1 MGAEAP
7 GVGENAAMKLQRL
20 AGYGP
25 TAAYVSAGSL
35 FLFFFI
41 LIFGYPIAQAASWI
55 AIPMTIV
62 WFFAL
67 WLWLGALAVVVFD
80 LEWLEHPATSTR
92 WFQVAHWATL
102 VALVVPVLLGIGLIA
117 NSGTIV
123 SISFLLIGLTVGISL
138 LIHNLDARR
147 AGLLGGAMPWLGV
160 ATGVAY
166 ILAGF
171 GIATSLPPLGF
182 TALILAQTFYI
193 AWAVWMGA
201 KPSGSKAT
209 TTAAAP
215 MR

>member
-1 MGAEAP
+1 M
-7 GVGENAAMKLQRL
+7 GENAAMKLESL

-35 FLFFFI
+35 FLFLFI
-41 LIFGYPIAQAASWI
+41 LIFGYPIAQAAPWI
-55 AIPMTIV
+55 ATPMTIV

-117 NSGTIV
+117 NSGAVV

-147 AGLLGGAMPWLGV
+147 AGLLHGAMPWLGV

-166 ILAGF
+166 ILAGI

-182 TALILAQTFYI
+182 TALILGQTFYI

-201 KPSGSKAT
+201 KMGGPKTT
-209 TTAAAP
+209 TTAAEAA
-215 MR
+215 R

>member
-1 MGAEAP
+1 MGAQAP
-7 GVGENAAMKLQRL
+7 RVGENAAMKLQRL

-35 FLFFFI
+35 FVFFFI
-41 LIFGYPIAQAASWI
+41 LIFGYPIAQAAAWI

-67 WLWLGALAVVVFD
+67 WLWVGALAVVVFD

-102 VALVVPVLLGIGLIA
+102 AALVVPVLLGIGLIA
-117 NSGTIV
+117 NSGATV
-123 SISFLLIGLTVGISL
+123 SVSFLLIGLTVGISL

-147 AGLLGGAMPWLGV
+147 AGLMQGVLPWLGV
-160 ATGVAY
+160 AAGVAY
-166 ILAGF
+166 ILAG
-171 GIATSLPPLGF
+171 ISIVTSLPLIGFPAVVLG
-182 TALILAQTFYI
+182 QTGYI

-201 KPSGSKAT
+201 QLGGSKALAQ
-209 TTAAAP
+209 AASAA
-215 MR
+215 R